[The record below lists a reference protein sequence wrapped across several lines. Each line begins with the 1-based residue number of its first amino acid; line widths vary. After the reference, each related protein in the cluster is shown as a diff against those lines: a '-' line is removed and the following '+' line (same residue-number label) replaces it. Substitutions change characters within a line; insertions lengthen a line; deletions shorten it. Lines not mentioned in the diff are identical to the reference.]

1 MIFCKNK
8 YMYFLL
14 YVIFNSYVYFYMF
27 MLCYD
32 VRNVNLGYYLVLFS
46 VCNIFFFVG
55 SFIFDIICFLSLLI
69 FLLIFGKKLLGNF
82 GIFFFFSKWF
92 VFFMD
97 EWVFFILCF
106 VKGVFFG
113 LVFGWW
119 VIFLYFGFLGVKLM
133 LDFCF
138 DCNID
143 CKRIKVI

>member
-82 GIFFFFSKWF
+82 GIFFF
-92 VFFMD
+92 
-97 EWVFFILCF
+97 
-106 VKGVFFG
+106 
-113 LVFGWW
+113 LVSD
-119 VIFLYFGFLGVKLM
+119 LYFLWMSGFFLFCVLLKEYFLVWFLVCGLFFYILG
-133 LDFCF
+133 FWE
-138 DCNID
+138 
-143 CKRIKVI
+143 